1 MVDMSMLAPQG
12 GAPGGAPGGMP
23 PGGAPGGAPQG
34 APQGPPGQGQGM
46 NPGGMEGFKGA
57 IQFLLQQGLSPE
69 EILQACLKIAGDLGM
84 NIPEEQ
90 LRQMIE
96 QVSAGAGAAGPG
108 AAGPS
113 AGAPTGAPPMA
124 PPSGA
129 PMQGM
134 GA

>member
-1 MVDMSMLAPQG
+1 
-12 GAPGGAPGGMP
+12 
-23 PGGAPGGAPQG
+23 
-34 APQGPPGQGQGM
+34 M

-57 IQFLLQQGLSPE
+57 IQFLMQQGLSPE
-69 EILQACLKIAGDLGM
+69 EILEACLKIAGDLGM

-96 QVSAGAGAAGPG
+96 QVSAGGPGGPQAAGLGAAGPQ
-108 AAGPS
+108 AAGQS
-113 AGAPTGAPPMA
+113 APPGAMPGA
-124 PPSGA
+124 A